1 VTEQRRLCPVYISQS
16 YRVDS
21 NTNASFQFGDAL
33 RGEVLVTEKT
43 FILAGGQLRVLKV
56 TSACG
61 SIDAESLD
69 LNKVASYRCLDAEGV
84 AKSAQASI
92 QGNFVLLYLVGCHTD
107 HLLQLLETQLC
118 SLRLDVGEGAHSG
131 VYVIKLGLEFSV
143 QCLYRM
149 LY

>member
-1 VTEQRRLCPVYISQS
+1 MAEQRRRRPVYIRQS

-21 NTNASFQFGDAL
+21 DTDASFQFCDAL
-33 RGEVLVTEKT
+33 GGKVLVTEKT
-43 FILAGGQLRVLKV
+43 IILASGQLRVLKV

-61 SIDAESLD
+61 SIDCESLD
-69 LNKVASYRCLDAEGV
+69 LDKVASYRCLDAECV
-84 AKSAQASI
+84 AKSAKACI
-92 QGNFVLLYLVGCHTD
+92 QGDFVLLYLRCHTD
-107 HLLQLLETQLC
+107 HLLQFLETQLC
-118 SLRLDVGEGAHSG
+118 SLRLDVGKSAHSG